1 MNTLKNFLFLLN
13 NREKKKFFWLILMI
27 TLVAL
32 AEAVSIGSIIPLIKI
47 VVDAQYI
54 SYLKDFI
61 NIDYLNNISDKKFV
75 VFILL
80 TVFSLFS
87 AKYIFVIIFYFFLH
101 KFTFDLKLR
110 LQTITFKNYLN
121 KELEFFIKNNTS
133 YLLRNITSEID
144 QFSVAI
150 RSYLIIISEILI
162 IIALAS
168 VTIFTQSGEIILTL
182 VFLTLFSIFCFKI
195 IKDRTSILGQ
205 ERQKNIGNQ
214 LKTINDA
221 FGLIID
227 IILLK
232 KQDLFLNK
240 FKFYSEK
247 TNSSLF
253 KHNFY
258 KSLPRVI
265 FEWIYLIIILVMLIF
280 LVGNGNFSQ
289 SIANITFLAAI
300 MFKLIPSFNKVFVSL
315 QDIRFSVP
323 VIKALDTNFFETKNI
338 SIPKNNFQDGFIFES
353 QKFKN
358 IHFNYNEENNIFENL
373 NVQINKNNFIGI
385 HGKSG
390 GGKTTFVNLILG
402 LLKPTNGEI
411 LINKKNI
418 NHNLLKFQNVISY
431 VPQDIYLI
439 DSNIKENVSLEE
451 EEYLDKTKIEN
462 IKKALLEAEFF
473 SRDNEIDDKFL
484 SQKVGQKGINLS
496 GGQLQRVGIARAFY
510 RKSQILILD
519 EATRSLD
526 NSTENEIIETL
537 LKKRDKLTIIMISHK
552 IENFKHCDLIFEIKD
567 KNIFIKDNRKL

>member
-47 VVDAQYI
+47 VVDVQYI
-54 SYLKDFI
+54 TYLKEFF
-61 NIDYLNNISDKKFV
+61 NFDYLNNISDKKFV
-75 VFILL
+75 IFILL
-80 TVFSLFS
+80 TVFALFS

-168 VTIFTQSGEIILTL
+168 VTIFTQSIEIILTL
-182 VFLTLFSIFCFKI
+182 IFLTFFSIFCFKI
-195 IKDRTSILGQ
+195 IKNRTSILGQ

-232 KQDLFLNK
+232 KQDLFINK
-240 FKFYSEK
+240 FKFFSEK

-258 KSLPRVI
+258 KSLPRII
-265 FEWIYLIIILVMLIF
+265 FEWIFLIIIIVMLIF
-280 LVGNGNFSQ
+280 LIGNENFPK

-323 VIKALDTNFFETKNI
+323 VIKELDTNFFETKNI
-338 SIPKNNFQDGFIFES
+338 LISENNFQNEFIFEN
-353 QKFKN
+353 QKFEN

-373 NVQINKNNFIGI
+373 NIQINKNNFIGI

-390 GGKTTFVNLILG
+390 GGKTTFINLLLG
-402 LLKPTNGEI
+402 LLKPTSGEI
-411 LINKKNI
+411 LINNKNI
-418 NHNLLKFQNVISY
+418 NYNLLKFQNTISY

-451 EEYLDKTKIEN
+451 EESLDDAKIQN

-473 SRDNEIDDKFL
+473 SKDKKIDDKFL
-484 SQKVGQKGINLS
+484 SQRVGQKGINLS

-567 KNIFIKDNRKL
+567 KNISIKDNRKL

>member
-27 TLVAL
+27 TLVAF

-168 VTIFTQSGEIILTL
+168 VTIFTQSIEIILIL

-265 FEWIYLIIILVMLIF
+265 FEWIFLIIIMVMLIF
-280 LVGNGNFSQ
+280 LIGNENFSQ

-323 VIKALDTNFFETKNI
+323 VIKELDTNFFGTKNI
-338 SIPKNNFQDGFIFES
+338 SIPKNNFQNEFIFES

-373 NVQINKNNFIGI
+373 NVQINKTNFIGI

-390 GGKTTFVNLILG
+390 GGKTTFINLLLG
-402 LLKPTNGEI
+402 LLKPTGGEI
-411 LINKKNI
+411 LINNKDI
-418 NHNLLKFQNVISY
+418 NYNLLKFQNIISY

-451 EEYLDKTKIEN
+451 EESLNEAKIEN

-473 SRDNEIDDKFL
+473 SKDDKIDDKFL
-484 SQKVGQKGINLS
+484 SQRVGQKGINLS

-537 LKKRDKLTIIMISHK
+537 LKKRDKLTIMMISHK

-567 KNIFIKDNRKL
+567 KNISIKDNRKL

>member
-323 VIKALDTNFFETKNI
+323 VIKELDTNFFGTKNI